1 LGNVLPSNDKVV
13 ESLVNVIIVCCY
25 PAVVVGAVVVVGA
38 PVIGAIG
45 LLVVEVVGRSA
56 ASLAEM
62 LLAHKYFV

>member
-13 ESLVNVIIVCCY
+13 ESLVTVIIVCCY
-25 PAVVVGAVVVVGA
+25 PAVVVGA

-56 ASLAEM
+56 ALLVAEM
-62 LLAHKYFV
+62 LLAHKYFL